1 MMRNLRPLRNRGAGL
16 ALPVVLAGVFA
27 VALAGCASLLTK
39 EPRPL
44 FQLSAPAD
52 MPTNLPRTTAQLV
65 IDAPYAPEG
74 LEPRR
79 IAVVRAAHAIDY
91 LADGDWADR
100 TPNMVRAVLA
110 EAFENSKAVAAV
122 GPDSLD
128 LRADFEIE
136 GDLRHFEAVY
146 DSPSGAAGAP
156 TAWVSLAVKL
166 VKVPE
171 RKILAQTM
179 ITARQPASANA
190 TAAIVE
196 AMNGAMG
203 NVARQVVSW
212 TLTNPA
218 LSGSR
223 R

>member
-1 MMRNLRPLRNRGAGL
+1 MIRNLRPLWPRGLGL
-16 ALPVVLAGVFA
+16 AVTAVLAIV
-27 VALAGCASLLTK
+27 VAGCAKLLTT

-44 FQLSAPAD
+44 FQLSAPSD
-52 MPTNLPRTTAQLV
+52 IPTNLPHTNVQLV
-65 IDAPYAPEG
+65 VDAPYAPDG
-74 LEPRR
+74 LETRR
-79 IAVVRAAHAIDY
+79 IAVVRAANAIDY

-100 TPNMVRAVLA
+100 TPDMARAVLV

-146 DSPSGAAGAP
+146 DSPTGAP
-156 TAWVSLAVKL
+156 TAVVALAVKL

-179 ITARQPASANA
+179 ISARQPATAN
-190 TAAIVE
+190 TTPAIVA
-196 AMNGAMG
+196 AMNAAMAS
-203 NVARQVVSW
+203 VAKQVVVW

-218 LSGSR
+218 LSLPR

>member
-1 MMRNLRPLRNRGAGL
+1 MIRNLRPLRHRGL
-16 ALPVVLAGVFA
+16 DVA
-27 VALAGCASLLTK
+27 VTATLLLALAGCASLFTK

-44 FQLSAPAD
+44 FQLSAPSD
-52 MPTNLPRTTAQLV
+52 MPPNLPHTGAQLV
-65 IDAPYAPEG
+65 VDAPYAPEG

-79 IAVVRAAHAIDY
+79 IAVVRAANAIDY

-100 TPNMVRAVLA
+100 TPNMVRAVLV
-110 EAFENSKAVAAV
+110 EAFENTKAVAAV

-146 DSPSGAAGAP
+146 DSQNGAAGAP
-156 TAWVSLAVKL
+156 TAVVALAVKL
-166 VKVPE
+166 VKIPE

-179 ITARQPASANA
+179 ISARQPAAANA
-190 TAAIVE
+190 TPAIVA
-196 AMNGAMG
+196 AMNGAVG
-203 NVARQVVSW
+203 SVAKQVVAW
-212 TLTNPA
+212 TLTNPV
-218 LSGSR
+218 LSAPR